1 MSAVLKQMNDLK
13 TLLLEGA
20 SLGLTTA
27 ALEEKVDAAIRSLSD
42 RFLRIVLMGSVSDG
56 KTSVIAG
63 LLEKVEENMK
73 IARSEST
80 DELAFY
86 RFDDVDDMEIVDTP
100 GLFGN
105 KEKEIDGRVVKYSDI
120 TRKYIS
126 EADVLIYVCDAI
138 VPVKASH
145 VDDLRT
151 VLRDFGKLD
160 STIFVLNKMD
170 DAGVIMLDDESYK
183 LGSDVKK
190 QALIDRLR
198 QTIGLTD
205 DEEERLRVVCVA
217 ANPKKKGLPYWLER
231 KEEYRKRSRLGLL
244 RNEIDRVM
252 AEGDI
257 DDLKQ
262 KSALSVIV
270 DVVLQIRTQ
279 LEMLIEPVE
288 ESMPDLKAKTDDLAN
303 DVAHFRLDLLE
314 SMRRLQSD
322 LETYDAEL
330 NAGVDGCNLD
340 TISSFLALSIGTR
353 GNDITYH
360 HVIRRINQYLSEA
373 NEANRM
379 TIESAIGRFTQ
390 SSQDVRDVLT
400 SALKKGAEA
409 LGKKTV
415 TNTEV
420 LKVRDFLA
428 KHFKWAE
435 KIKFAPHGAKNL
447 AGTITQ
453 GFKDASGILAV
464 LMELGDT
471 IAKVVKAG
479 KLKKLKVVLKS
490 SLSCIFQQVYE
501 MMNDENAYFENFAPS
516 YLEMEKM
523 LVESQK
529 DLRALQ
535 EYLDSLKKYDA
546 KLSRWVESVVGQDK

>member
-1 MSAVLKQMNDLK
+1 MSAVLKRLNDLK

-20 SLGLTTA
+20 SLGLTTV

-105 KEKEIDGRVVKYSDI
+105 KEKVIDGRVVKYSDI
-120 TRKYIS
+120 TQKYIS
-126 EADVLIYVCDAI
+126 EADVLVYVCDAI

-322 LETYDAEL
+322 LETYEAEL

-435 KIKFAPHGAKNL
+435 KIKFPPHGAKNL

-501 MMNDENAYFENFAPS
+501 MMDDENAYFENFAPS

-523 LVESQK
+523 QVESQK
-529 DLRALQ
+529 ELRALQ

-546 KLSRWVESVVGQDK
+546 KLSRWVESVVGQDE